1 MPMYKLNDISFFA
14 ALKQLFEEEGFE
26 YIPLQNQFKKY
37 TESGFFNVILN
48 PSQHEDT
55 LYFDLHFGARINL
68 VEQTISPYSHG
79 LRGYKE
85 ESNTCITNLGKYLG
99 TPHTKLKA
107 TNPQEMRE
115 TGKYILNFF
124 LNEGFPFLYSLS
136 DLAKVEHAF
145 NAAPLKESV
154 LAYPHELRCFR
165 GITLA
170 ALTQSVAWNRI
181 NEAYQRY
188 FELRQSPLIIREN
201 YQRLIGFLTNIGL
214 N

>member
-1 MPMYKLNDISFFA
+1 MYDLKDISFFA

-26 YIPLQNQFKKY
+26 YIPTQNQFKKH
-37 TESGFFNVILN
+37 TESGFFNVILH
-48 PSQHEDT
+48 PTRYEEMV
-55 LYFDLHFGARINL
+55 YFDLHFGARINL

-79 LRGYKE
+79 LSGYKE

-99 TPHTKLKA
+99 KPHYKLKA
-107 TNPQEMRE
+107 ANPQEMRE
-115 TGKYILNFF
+115 TGAYLQRFF
-124 LNEGFPFLYSLS
+124 ETEGLPFLYSLS